1 MFCWVYSKLSCL
13 VNLSNSNNELSENAF
28 NTFFGFF
35 VSNTIQIYKTN
46 LNKLKN
52 TKTCPV
58 FYLMIMLLIVSAF
71 LDRPILLNGN
81 KGVYVLKCHSRTTL
95 KWNKACVVELLVDSE
110 WKVWLL

>member
-1 MFCWVYSKLSCL
+1 MNYQKMQSILFSDFHYV
-13 VNLSNSNNELSENAF
+13 
-28 NTFFGFF
+28 F
-35 VSNTIQIYKTN
+35 VSNVIQIYKTN

-95 KWNKACVVELLVDSE
+95 KWNKACVVELLVDPE
-110 WKVWLL
+110 KIINVKHFLDKFL